1 MLLEGKRGIEKE
13 IDSKKRERGKVC
25 QKERE
30 REREREREEEERNEL

>member
-13 IDSKKRERGKVC
+13 IDTKKREIK
-25 QKERE
+25 RE